1 MKFPFPKNQAYPN
14 LWIAKKLSQTAIDQN
29 LQEDQKFHGKSSLI
43 ENTEL
48 ELRFKKLEN
57 NYTKNSFI
65 SLTLHQ
71 QTNNQYDDFFSFLK
85 NCFQTKQFKYKFFE
99 RIKKVQSVKL
109 QKNEKKESFLFF
121 ME

>member
-29 LQEDQKFHGKSSLI
+29 LEEDQKFHGKSSLI

-57 NYTKNSFI
+57 NHTKNSFI

-71 QTNNQYDDFFSFLK
+71 QTNNQYDNFFHFLK
-85 NCFQTKQFKYKFFE
+85 TAFKPNNLNTKVF
-99 RIKKVQSVKL
+99 RTNKKSSIS
-109 QKNEKKESFLFF
+109 ETSKK
-121 ME
+121 